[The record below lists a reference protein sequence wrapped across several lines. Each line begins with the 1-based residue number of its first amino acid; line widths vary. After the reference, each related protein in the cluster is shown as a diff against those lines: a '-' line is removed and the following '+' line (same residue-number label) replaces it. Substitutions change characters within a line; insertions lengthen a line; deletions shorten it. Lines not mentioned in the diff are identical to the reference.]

1 MQIKKID
8 GALFKAMVANGAE
21 NLKLHYKEVDALN
34 VFPVPDGDTGTNMKL
49 TIDGGVN
56 EIYALNETNL
66 HEVAK
71 KLSRGML
78 MGARGNSG
86 VILSQLFRGLSKG
99 FEGLQPTRSTWQGLL
114 TPASSRRIKRL

>member
-78 MGARGNSG
+78 MGAG
-86 VILSQLFRGLSKG
+86 
-99 FEGLQPTRSTWQGLL
+99 ETR
-114 TPASSRRIKRL
+114 ASSCHNYSAA

>member
-8 GALFKAMVANGAE
+8 GALFKAMITNGAE
-21 NLKLHYKEVDALN
+21 NLRINYKVVDALN

-56 EIYALNETNL
+56 EIYALNETNIY
-66 HEVAK
+66 EVSK

-78 MGARGNSG
+78 MGARG
-86 VILSQLFRGLSKG
+86 
-99 FEGLQPTRSTWQGLL
+99 
-114 TPASSRRIKRL
+114 

>member
-71 KLSRGML
+71 KTV
-78 MGARGNSG
+78 AGNADGSPG
-86 VILSQLFRGLSKG
+86 KLGRHLVTIIPRP
-99 FEGLQPTRSTWQGLL
+99 EQGL
-114 TPASSRRIKRL
+114 